1 MITSYNDMRLHHLLE
16 IQALKDL
23 DASDAVKELMIISI
37 LSGIAPE
44 DLRKMPAQEYDAL
57 RQQAAFL
64 QEEPPTEVGLHD
76 RVEINGTVYL
86 VCHNMEN
93 VSTGQ
98 YIDWLTYSQG
108 ERNLADL
115 YSVMC
120 IPEGHKYG
128 DGYSMDKVKE
138 DMADLPLPV
147 TYFISAFWITSLN
160 IFLRRSARE
169 MRKEVRKL
177 RRMKLT
183 KAEREKVVELAQM
196 TARLQSQLASGGIVL
211 PQSTSSSD

>member
-1 MITSYNDMRLHHLLE
+1 MRLHHLLE

-23 DASDAVKELMIISI
+23 DAIDAVKELMIISI
-37 LSGIAPE
+37 LSGIEPE
-44 DLRKMPAQEYDAL
+44 TLRKMPAREYDEL
-57 RQQAAFL
+57 RAQAVFL
-64 QEEPPTEVGLHD
+64 QEEPPTEVGLYD
-76 RVEINGTVYL
+76 KVVINGTTYM

-93 VSTGQ
+93 VTTGQ
-98 YIDWLTYSQG
+98 YIDWLTYTTG
-108 ERNLADL
+108 EHNITDL

-183 KAEREKVVELAQM
+183 KEEREKILELDQM
-196 TARLQSQLASGGIVL
+196 TKRLQLQLASGGIVL
-211 PQSTSSSD
+211 PQSTSTSE